1 MDSQTEAHAL
11 CVHLSS
17 SDAFSV
23 EDSFTSVSVFFV
35 PLIARTNSFQKYWF
49 RSQSTGTLG
58 GEFIAPSSYKSVD
71 YPDGL
76 RLTEII
82 CLTTNN
88 LDKYLYMLYCVGFNI
103 LYIPQI

>member
-35 PLIARTNSFQKYWF
+35 TNSFQKYWF

-58 GEFIAPSSYKSVD
+58 GA
-71 YPDGL
+71 
-76 RLTEII
+76 
-82 CLTTNN
+82 TNN
-88 LDKYLYMLYCVGFNI
+88 LDKYLYLLYCVGFNR